1 MTRLYIG
8 NVSTKVDTSELK
20 ELLSECG
27 KIKQFDIK
35 EGSGFMV
42 KILSLTVYQE
52 FETPEEAEEA
62 IRKFHG

>member
-42 KILSLTVYQE
+42 KILSLTVY
-52 FETPEEAEEA
+52 
-62 IRKFHG
+62 